1 MKCRQT
7 NPWIAD
13 ASKRNFELLSYLVEP
28 LMTLFEK
35 TLRPHPTDN
44 LIPYL
49 LFSNM
54 LSDTLA
60 LKDSIIAIPASP
72 LSWT

>member
-1 MKCRQT
+1 MKSRQPST
-7 NPWIAD
+7 TIAD
-13 ASKRNFELLSYLVEP
+13 ASMHNVEQLSHLVEP

-54 LSDTLA
+54 LSDTSA